1 MAKSLK
7 AWLDEDVAELRG
19 RPMRWLSESH
29 FFRDPDRPEWSDTGF
44 FFPPADGIVLYARS
58 LGPDE
63 PVLDVKGRSFSLREL
78 LRMPGYDRRSLVI
91 GIFMTFYDVHVN
103 RIPYAGR
110 LAWRELEPIATRNY
124 PMLPVER
131 SLLAGKPELARA
143 RDYLVYNQR
152 VLNTVTSLELGLRYH
167 VLQVADYD
175 VDCITPFCLKQN
187 QAFAQNQ
194 RFSQIR
200 YGSQVDLIVPLS
212 PRYAFTPLVEAGVH
226 VEGAVDP
233 IVRISA
239 APGEAMP

>member
-1 MAKSLK
+1 MARPLK
-7 AWLDEDVAELRG
+7 DWLDREVAALRG
-19 RPMRWLSESH
+19 RPLRWLSESH

-44 FFPPADGIVLYARS
+44 FFPPADGIVLYART

-110 LAWRELEPIATRNY
+110 LSWRELDPIATHNY
-124 PMLPVER
+124 PMLPVEQ
-131 SLLAGKPELARA
+131 SLLAGAPELARA
-143 RDYLVYNQR
+143 GDYLVYNQR
-152 VLNTVTSLELGLRYH
+152 VLNTVTSLELGLRYY

-175 VDCITPFCLKQN
+175 VDCITPFCLKQHRS
-187 QAFAQNQ
+187 FAQNQ

-212 PRYAFTPLVEAGVH
+212 PRHTFTPLVEAGVH

-233 IVRISA
+233 IVRIAA
-239 APGEAMP
+239 APGEAKP